1 MTLTPSTLRDAAL
14 RSAHRLI
21 LGQAITGELVAIENY
36 ARMIPLASSTDDKLA
51 LLDEAVHERAHIRIL
66 HGLGKV
72 LGLGAIDGAVF
83 DPYWTRVRTAMD
95 EIVARSDLDAA
106 RFVQDFVLES
116 YAVTLYR
123 AVAPHVES
131 VFRRKLEAIADDE
144 QAHLVSGIAAFA
156 KLLASDRARAFGI
169 LDFGHRRVARVL
181 AEWIA
186 PSECRPLCG
195 VCGALGDR
203 CGKPLLQEI
212 QLDTNRLAADFADV
226 YGGAL
231 REAGLSPAEALR
243 YVAELIQ

>member
-1 MTLTPSTLRDAAL
+1 MNLSTSTPRDAAL

-36 ARMIPLASSTDDKLA
+36 ARMIPLATNAHEKLA
-51 LLDEAVHERAHIRIL
+51 LLDEAVHERAHIRML
-66 HGLGKV
+66 QGLAKV
-72 LGLGAIDGAVF
+72 LGLGPIDAAVL
-83 DPYWTRVRTAMD
+83 DPYWTRVRAAMD

-106 RFVQDFVLES
+106 RFVQDFILEC

-131 VFRRKLEAIADDE
+131 VFRQRLEAIADDE
-144 QAHLVSGIAAFA
+144 QAHLVSGIATFA
-156 KLLASDRARAFGI
+156 RLLANDRARALGI

-195 VCGALGDR
+195 VCGSIGDR

-243 YVAELIQ
+243 YVAELIP

>member
-1 MTLTPSTLRDAAL
+1 MNLQDSTRRDAAV

-36 ARMIPLASSTDDKLA
+36 ARMIPLARSTADKLA
-51 LLDEAVHERAHIRIL
+51 LLEEAVHERGHIRIL

-72 LGLGAIDGAVF
+72 LNLGLIDGAAF
-83 DPYWTRVRTAMD
+83 DPYWSRVRSAMD
-95 EIVARSDLDAA
+95 EIVERSDLDAA

-123 AVAPHVES
+123 AVLPHVEP

-144 QAHLVSGIAAFA
+144 QSHLASGISAFA
-156 KLLASDRARAFGI
+156 GILARDRARGIAI
-169 LDFGHRRVARVL
+169 LDFGHTRVARVL

-195 VCGALGDR
+195 VCGSLGDR

-212 QLDTNRLAADFADV
+212 QLDTSRLAADFADV

-231 REAGLSPAEALR
+231 RDAGLSPAEALR
-243 YVAELIQ
+243 YVAELVP